1 MTLVPSAS
9 PVPLVSSPPPRS
21 LRAWYCACVVIF
33 LTMLTGLG
41 WFARGYDEIFNQMEM
56 RQLPLPT
63 EGILALGRFIRTAVG
78 ILVVIGVAAAL
89 VTLTILGAFDKFLV
103 KLIVLNCI
111 AIGLVLPV
119 GYLSLHMPIVHIQRA
134 LEDR

>member
-1 MTLVPSAS
+1 
-9 PVPLVSSPPPRS
+9 
-21 LRAWYCACVVIF
+21 
-33 LTMLTGLG
+33 MLTGLG